1 MSRLVDFAHL
11 VVILAVG
18 LVIWILDMGEQHG

>member
-11 VVILAVG
+11 VVLLAVG
-18 LVIWILDMGEQHG
+18 LMIWILGMGEGT

>member
-18 LVIWILDMGEQHG
+18 LVIWVLGMGEGA